1 MSDIREV
8 YIELMERYN
17 VPPDLIKNCMRD
29 CGPNQWFREM
39 FGTPVLTNNMNGV
52 EVDWWVVTPAKNEHL
67 NNIMR
72 LNKLFRRSGNGLR

>member
-1 MSDIREV
+1 
-8 YIELMERYN
+8 
-17 VPPDLIKNCMRD
+17 
-29 CGPNQWFREM
+29 M

-52 EVDWWVVTPAKNEHL
+52 EVDWWVVTPAQNEHL